1 MPFAVRGFRRGG
13 VLNILGE
20 YAQLQVNYAYNYS
33 PTFSGEGIV
42 NIGSDTEYGRM
53 IFTSAA
59 EFGDSWNNI
68 INFTGT
74 INVGERGD
82 FSISGTYPSHYGTI
96 FYIGTL
102 NVNGTVS
109 VMSATSGNVSY
120 FGIKNLSLG
129 ANGMLSSEIDLQT
142 ADGGVYDIHGNGL
155 TAPRIRVSTGTSTL
169 NLRARDVLANLT
181 TIDFE
186 SNRDSALKINAEV
199 SNSLNAL
206 TFYSNSALEMS
217 IAEGQ
222 TFLVKSLKVRGD
234 GGENLSIAFLNYAS
248 GSFLIGNSDV
258 SIEDNRLYIPSND
271 VYIDLIAYGE
281 GGEILSG
288 LWSLEWNGEANA
300 LMFAVPEPAGFALAF
315 GALAA
320 AFAAARKR
328 R

>member
-1 MPFAVRGFRRGG
+1 
-13 VLNILGE
+13 
-20 YAQLQVNYAYNYS
+20 
-33 PTFSGEGIV
+33 
-42 NIGSDTEYGRM
+42 M

-206 TFYSNSALEMS
+206 TFYSNSVLEMS

-222 TFLVKSLKVRGD
+222 TFLVKSLK
-234 GGENLSIAFLNYAS
+234 S
-248 GSFLIGNSDV
+248 GTTAAKFSPDCG
-258 SIEDNRLYIPSND
+258 R
-271 VYIDLIAYGE
+271 
-281 GGEILSG
+281 
-288 LWSLEWNGEANA
+288 WNGTGR
-300 LMFAVPEPAGFALAF
+300 PT
-315 GALAA
+315 
-320 AFAAARKR
+320 R
-328 R
+328 

>member
-1 MPFAVRGFRRGG
+1 MRFAVSVGAGVLAGLFTGERGG
-13 VLNILGE
+13 SGILLLNLFIAEL
-20 YAQLQVNYAYNYS
+20 Y
-33 PTFSGEGIV
+33 IV

-186 SNRDSALKINAEV
+186 SNKDSALKINAEV

-271 VYIDLIAYGE
+271 VYVDLIAYGD

>member
-1 MPFAVRGFRRGG
+1 M
-13 VLNILGE
+13 NILGD
-20 YAQLQVNYAYNYS
+20 YAQLQVNYAFNYS

-42 NIGSDTEYGRM
+42 NIGSGAEYGRM
-53 IFTSAA
+53 IVTSAA
-59 EFGDSWNNI
+59 EFSDNWNNI

-96 FYIGTL
+96 FYVGTL

-120 FGIKNLSLG
+120 FGIKNLSIG
-129 ANGMLSSEIDLQT
+129 ANGMLSSEIDLRT
-142 ADGGVYDIHGNGL
+142 ADGGVYDIYGNGL
-155 TAPRIRVSTGTSTL
+155 SAPRIRAGTGTSAL
-169 NLRARDVLANLT
+169 NLRAQNVLANLA

-186 SNRDSALKINAEV
+186 SNKDSALKINAEV

-206 TFYSNSALEMS
+206 TFYSNSALELS

-222 TFLVKSLKVRGD
+222 TFLIKSLKVRGD
-234 GGENLSIAFLNYAS
+234 GGENLSIAFHNYES

-258 SIEDNRLYIPSND
+258 SIEDNRIYLPSND
-271 VYIDLIAYGE
+271 VYIDLIAYGA

-288 LWSLEWNGEANA
+288 AWSLEWNGEANA
-300 LMFAVPEPAGFALAF
+300 LMFAVPEPAGFAAVF

-320 AFAAARKR
+320 AFAAARR
-328 R
+328 RR

>member
-1 MPFAVRGFRRGG
+1 M
-13 VLNILGE
+13 NILGE

-155 TAPRIRVSTGTSTL
+155 TAPRIRVSTGTSSL

-186 SNRDSALKINAEV
+186 SNRDSALKINAE
-199 SNSLNAL
+199 
-206 TFYSNSALEMS
+206 
-217 IAEGQ
+217 GQ
-222 TFLVKSLKVRGD
+222 TFLVKSLKVRD
-234 GGENLSIAFLNYAS
+234 
-248 GSFLIGNSDV
+248 D
-258 SIEDNRLYIPSND
+258 
-271 VYIDLIAYGE
+271 

>member
-1 MPFAVRGFRRGG
+1 M
-13 VLNILGE
+13 NILGE

-181 TIDFE
+181 KIDFE

-206 TFYSNSALEMS
+206 TFYSNSVLEMS

-222 TFLVKSLKVRGD
+222 TFLVKSLKVRD
-234 GGENLSIAFLNYAS
+234 
-248 GSFLIGNSDV
+248 D
-258 SIEDNRLYIPSND
+258 
-271 VYIDLIAYGE
+271 